1 MRNDTERKD
10 LKFYLNLRYPITIHP
25 DPDGGYVAEIEE
37 LPGCMTQAETLDE
50 AFKAIEDARQVW
62 IQGTYEMGQD
72 IPLPRDM
79 EEYSGKFMVRIPRSL
94 HRNLVRAA
102 KREGVSL
109 NQYIA
114 SLLAAGVQWDTIPSQ
129 VQSIPQPQTP
139 EQILQRVEELS
150 KESGRATFISPLTPR
165 ESEIL
170 NYVAQGYLNK
180 EIAELLGVSEQ
191 AIKNHINSIL
201 RKLNANSRTQAVW
214 AALTRAGKHDKIRME
229 GDVHLKSSKCT
240 E

>member
-1 MRNDTERKD
+1 MRNDTGRKD
-10 LKFYLNLRYPITIHP
+10 LKFYLNLRYPITIHS

-79 EEYSGKFMVRIPRSL
+79 EEYSGKFLVRIPRSL
-94 HRNLVRAA
+94 HRNLVRSA

-114 SLLAAGVQWDTIPSQ
+114 SLLAAGVQG
-129 VQSIPQPQTP
+129 
-139 EQILQRVEELS
+139 ELMG
-150 KESGRATFISPLTPR
+150 ERDDFF
-165 ESEIL
+165 ESEVL
-170 NYVAQGYLNK
+170 GVAASKPDLVVFDDFSKLRPSNKAGGFYLFKIK
-180 EIAELLGVSEQ
+180 EILKRSGFTCHE
-191 AIKNHINSIL
+191 
-201 RKLNANSRTQAVW
+201 
-214 AALTRAGKHDKIRME
+214 AGKRQDWGNCGYSGNKTHFHR
-229 GDVHLKSSKCT
+229 SK
-240 E
+240 

>member
-1 MRNDTERKD
+1 MRKDTERRD

-50 AFKAIEDARQVW
+50 AFKAIEDARQLW
-62 IQGTYEMGQD
+62 IKTAYEDGQD

-79 EEYSGKFMVRIPRSL
+79 EEYSGKFIVRVPRSL

-109 NQYIA
+109 NQYIT
-114 SLLAAGVQWDTIPSQ
+114 SLLATGVQWDTILSQ
-129 VQSIPQPQTP
+129 VQSIPRPRTP

-150 KESGRATFISPLTPR
+150 KESGRATFISPLTSR

-170 NYVAQGYLNK
+170 NYMAQGYLNK
-180 EIAELLGVSEQ
+180 QIAELLGISEQ
-191 AIKNHINSIL
+191 AIKDHINSIL

-214 AALTRAGKHDKIRME
+214 AALTRAGKYDKITME
-229 GDVHLKSSKCT
+229 GDVHLKSSKCI

>member
-1 MRNDTERKD
+1 MRSNTIRKD
-10 LKFYLNLRYPITIHP
+10 LDFYLDLHYPVTIHA
-25 DPDGGYVAEIEE
+25 DPDGGFVAEIEE
-37 LPGCMTQAETLDE
+37 LPGCMTQGETLSE
-50 AFKAIEDARQVW
+50 VFEAIEDARQLW
-62 IQGTYEMGQD
+62 IKTAYEEGQG

-79 EEYSGKFMVRIPRSL
+79 EEYSGKFIVRIPRSL

-150 KESGRATFISPLTPR
+150 KESGSATFISPLTPR

-180 EIAELLGVSEQ
+180 EIAELLGTSEQ

-214 AALTRAGKHDKIRME
+214 AALIRAGKYDKIRME
-229 GDVHLKSSKCT
+229 GDVHLKGSKCI

>member
-10 LKFYLNLRYPITIHP
+10 LKFYLNLRYPVTIHP

-37 LPGCMTQAETLDE
+37 LPGCMTQAETIDE
-50 AFKAIEDARQVW
+50 AFKAIEDARQLW
-62 IQGTYEMGQD
+62 IKTAYEDGQD

-109 NQYIA
+109 NQYIT
-114 SLLAAGVQWDTIPSQ
+114 SLLAAGVQRDTILSQ
-129 VQSIPQPQTP
+129 VQSIPRPQTP

-150 KESGRATFISPLTPR
+150 RESERAGFISPLTPR
-165 ESEIL
+165 ESEVF
-170 NYVAQGYLNK
+170 NYMAQGYLNK
-180 EIAELLGVSEQ
+180 QIAELLGVSEQ
-191 AIKNHINSIL
+191 TIKDHISSIL
-201 RKLNANSRTQAVW
+201 RKLNVNARTQAVII
-214 AALTRAGKHDKIRME
+214 AKKKGVVR
-229 GDVHLKSSKCT
+229 
-240 E
+240 